1 MEVNANKHTN
11 FQFIHHVRISF
22 NMNFFSTFEMKTTEQ
37 ILKLLKNVYTCV
49 VIAGSNNNTDLI
61 KMQFYGNQILEK

>member
-1 MEVNANKHTN
+1 MQTN
-11 FQFIHHVRISF
+11 TLIFI
-22 NMNFFSTFEMKTTEQ
+22 FFSTFEMKTTEQ

-61 KMQFYGNQILEK
+61 KM